1 MKDIDNSL
9 EKVESIQVQ
18 KISMASVVRSRL
30 TGGARLL
37 VPNGTFTNPLSVWSS
52 RRNFS
57 GSVSLRDRVHNQIA
71 GHILRRKNEMEL
83 LESPSAAEKQSLENF
98 KKLSSSLPTD
108 HATTFTSLGLDG
120 LDEVELVMALESEF
134 GITLS
139 DEDFHKIHSIGDA
152 LKVFSGS
159 STPRS

>member
-1 MKDIDNSL
+1 
-9 EKVESIQVQ
+9 
-18 KISMASVVRSRL
+18 
-30 TGGARLL
+30 
-37 VPNGTFTNPLSVWSS
+37 
-52 RRNFS
+52 
-57 GSVSLRDRVHNQIA
+57 
-71 GHILRRKNEMEL
+71 MEL

-108 HATTFTSLGLDG
+108 DATTFTLLGLDG

-139 DEDFHKIHSIGDA
+139 DEDFHKIHSIEDA
-152 LKVFSGS
+152 LKVFSES

>member
-1 MKDIDNSL
+1 
-9 EKVESIQVQ
+9 
-18 KISMASVVRSRL
+18 MASVVRSRL
-30 TGGARLL
+30 TRAVRLL
-37 VPNGTFTNPLSVWSS
+37 TPNGISPYPFSAWNSC
-52 RRNFS
+52 RKFS
-57 GSVSLRDRVHNQIA
+57 GYALLRDRVRNQIA
-71 GHILRRKNEMEL
+71 GHIHLRKNEMEL

-108 HATTFTSLGLDG
+108 DATTFSSLGLDG

-139 DEDFHKIHSIGDA
+139 DEDFHKIHSIADA
-152 LKVFSGS
+152 LKVFSES